1 MSPIDPR
8 PVAVPTHPNLISFM
22 KIRFLL
28 SALIGVGLFVASV
41 DRSYGAEP
49 PKKLVVGFA
58 QTGAE
63 SAWRVANT
71 ESIKAEAEKR
81 GIELRFVD
89 GQSKQENQIAAVQS
103 FVAAKV
109 DAIILAPLVET
120 GWDEVLGA
128 AKRAGIPVVIMDRKL
143 RVEADDLGVTFV
155 GSDFLGE
162 GRMAAEWL
170 VKHAGDKTKLVEL
183 QGEPG
188 SSAAVERRRS
198 FAAVLAENKKFKMIA
213 SQSADFQHTK
223 GRTVMEAMLAEHGRE
238 IEIVFTH
245 NDDMAMGA
253 IEAIEAAGLKPGQ
266 DILIVSIDALKVAVQ
281 AVADGKMN
289 CTVECNPLFGP
300 KVFDVLD
307 KIWKGEAVP
316 RRMFNKDE
324 LFDATNA
331 AAALPSRKY

>member
-1 MSPIDPR
+1 MMR
-8 PVAVPTHPNLISFM
+8 
-22 KIRFLL
+22 RFLIPL
-28 SALIGVGLFVASV
+28 LVAGLLLASV
-41 DRSYGAEP
+41 DRSTGAET

-71 ESIKAEAEKR
+71 ESIKSEAARR
-81 GIELRFVD
+81 GIDLRFVD
-89 GQSKQENQIAAVQS
+89 GQSKQENQIAALRS

-109 DAIILAPLVET
+109 DAIVLAPLVET

-128 AKRAGIPVVIMDRKL
+128 AKQAGIPVVIMDRKL
-143 RVEADDLGVTFV
+143 RVEGDDMYATFV

-170 VKHAGDKTKLVEL
+170 VQHAGSRTKIAEL

-188 SSAAVERRRS
+188 SSAAIERRRA
-198 FAAVLAENKKFKMIA
+198 FAGVLAENKKFKMIA
-213 SQSADFQHTK
+213 SQPADFQRDK
-223 GRTVMEAMLAEHGRE
+223 GRTVMQAMLAQYGQE

-245 NDDMAMGA
+245 NDDMALGA
-253 IEAIEAAGLKPGQ
+253 IEAIEAAGKKPGQ
-266 DILIVSIDALKVAVQ
+266 DILIVSIDALKVAIQ
-281 AVADGKMN
+281 AVADGKIN

-300 KVFDVLD
+300 KIFDTIE
-307 KIWKGEAVP
+307 KIRKGESVP
-316 RRMFNKDE
+316 RKMFNKDE

-331 AAALPSRKY
+331 AAAVPSRKY

>member
-1 MSPIDPR
+1 MIL
-8 PVAVPTHPNLISFM
+8 A
-22 KIRFLL
+22 
-28 SALIGVGLFVASV
+28 
-41 DRSYGAEP
+41 GAELSP
-49 PKKLVVGFA
+49 AAEPTKKLVVGFA

-71 ESIKAEAEKR
+71 ESIKAEAAKR
-81 GIELRFVD
+81 GVELLFVD
-89 GQSKQENQIAAVQS
+89 GQSKQENQIAAVRS

-128 AKRAGIPVVIMDRKL
+128 AKQAGIPVVIMDRKIS
-143 RVEADDLGVTFV
+143 VGSDDLYATFI

-170 VKHAGDKTKLVEL
+170 VKHAGAKTKLVEL

-188 SSAAVERRRS
+188 SSAAIERRRA
-198 FAAVLAENKKFKMIA
+198 FAAVLAENKRFKMLA
-213 SQSADFQHTK
+213 SQPADFQRAK
-223 GRTVMEAMLAEHGRE
+223 GRAVMESMLAQHGRE

-253 IEAIEAAGLKPGQ
+253 IEAIEAAGLRAGQ
-266 DILIVSIDALKVAVQ
+266 DILIVSIDALQVAVQ
-281 AVADGKMN
+281 AVADGRIN

-300 KVFDVLD
+300 KVFDVID
-307 KIWKGEAVP
+307 RIRKGEAVP
-316 RRMFNKDE
+316 RSLFNKDE

>member
-1 MSPIDPR
+1 
-8 PVAVPTHPNLISFM
+8 M
-22 KIRFLL
+22 KIRFLIPAL
-28 SALIGVGLFVASV
+28 AAGVLLASIDSAS
-41 DRSYGAEP
+41 GAEP
-49 PKKLVVGFA
+49 AKKLVVGFA

-63 SAWRVANT
+63 SAWRIANT
-71 ESIKAEAEKR
+71 ESIKVEAEKR
-81 GIELRFVD
+81 GIELLFVD
-89 GQSKQENQIAAVQS
+89 GQSKQENQIAALRS

-128 AKRAGIPVVIMDRKL
+128 AKQAGIPVVVMDRKL
-143 RVEADDLGVTFV
+143 RVKGDDMFATFI

-170 VKHAGDKTKLVEL
+170 VQHAGGKTKLVEL

-188 SSAAVERRRS
+188 SSAAVERRRA
-198 FAAVLAENKKFKMIA
+198 FAAVLAENKTFKMIA
-213 SQSADFQHTK
+213 SQPADFQRAK
-223 GRTVMEAMLAEHGRE
+223 GRTVMETMLAQHGQE

-245 NDDMAMGA
+245 NDDMALGA
-253 IEAIEAAGLKPGQ
+253 IEAIEAAGRKPGQ

-281 AVADGKMN
+281 AVVDGKLN

-300 KVFDVLD
+300 KVFDV
-307 KIWKGEAVP
+307 IERIRKGEAVP
-316 RRMFNKDE
+316 HTMFNKDD